1 MKREGITKGTEAELL
16 FKSGRRCCLCY
27 GLHLDFDVKRGQIAH
42 INRDSSN
49 SQMDNLAFLCLEHHD
64 LYDSKT
70 SQSKG
75 FSETELRQYRNML
88 YEYVG
93 NRSSSTK
100 ADAILKQVNDHI
112 SPAAGDN
119 PTATDTTSDDNA
131 EASAFNAEENE
142 QKVVGIVDYITNS
155 TEDVKKEL
163 TFLSDKLDDLQKEK
177 ESTELLGISGSVKAV
192 DAEIIKIRSRT
203 EICRERHSIIEAGY
217 ELWDRFGFQLTCDN
231 GGFLNIW
238 ETIGEM
244 KDGEFLS
251 NPELA
256 MRIPIVAHKY
266 FREALDS
273 SFFASYLVCLLYED
287 WNFEKLGAY
296 CDYYLFATPYLD
308 NNSLFLIATWNT
320 NDLSKVQESCLSTPL
335 DKSVPNTPPSSDQ
348 TTKISSEDSLSSG
361 LILLL
366 LLAQAYYK
374 MLECSTSISSWCTA
388 MDLELNESYFWTVN
402 NIKNLLDNHEHLKD
416 FSIPFEPLFSDLY
429 PATIRDVD
437 WDGLVAPEAELFLS
451 TVQKYIATKGIHEPE
466 EGTPAWVFIELFR
479 PGINTAIE
487 RAIAYNQRM
496 EDYVRANL
504 GRLPQTPTSN
514 SANNSKLPAAEKTCQ
529 KAEEN
534 EHVSQ
539 RDKVFISYS
548 HKDKKFLDELLA
560 HLKPLERDDRIS
572 AWSDQQIQ
580 PGSQWLEQIQKALDS
595 TKVAVLLVTKDFLA
609 SDFIHQS
616 ELGPLLK
623 AAKEDGVAIRW
634 VLVRDCNWKKTP
646 LNSYQAAYPTDKP
659 LAGKTWS
666 RDSAWVKI
674 CEVIEEAAEKVAGS
688 P

>member
-1 MKREGITKGTEAELL
+1 MNREGLTKGTEAEVLL
-16 FKSGRRCCLCY
+16 KSGRRCCLCY

-42 INRDSSN
+42 VNRDSSN

-64 LYDSKT
+64 LYDSRT

-93 NRSSSTK
+93 NRSLSTK
-100 ADAILKQVNDHI
+100 TDSILKQVNDHI
-112 SPAAGDN
+112 SPVVGDK
-119 PTATDTTSDDNA
+119 PTITKTKDTTSDDNTGT
-131 EASAFNAEENE
+131 SAFNAEENG
-142 QKVVGIVDYITNS
+142 QKDVGIVDYITHS
-155 TEDVKKEL
+155 TEDVQKEL
-163 TFLSDKLDDLQKEK
+163 AFLSAKLDDLQKEK
-177 ESTELLGISGSVKAV
+177 ESAELLGISGSVKAV
-192 DAEIIKIRSRT
+192 DAEIIKIRART
-203 EICRERHSIIEAGY
+203 EICRERHSIVEAGY

-238 ETIGEM
+238 EIIGEM
-244 KDGEFLS
+244 KDGAFHS
-251 NPELA
+251 NPESE

-273 SFFASYLVCLLYED
+273 SFFASFLVCLLYED

-320 NDLSKVQESCLSTPL
+320 NDLLKVQESCLSPPL
-335 DKSVPNTPPSSDQ
+335 DKSVPNTPPSRDQ
-348 TTKISSEDSLSSG
+348 ITKISSGDSLSSG

-374 MLECSTSISSWCTA
+374 MLECSISISSWCTA

-451 TVQKYIATKGIHEPE
+451 TIQKCIATKGVHSPE
-466 EGTPAWVFIELFR
+466 EGTSAWAFIELFR

-496 EDYVRANL
+496 LDYVRANL
-504 GRLPQTPTSN
+504 GCSPQPSSID
-514 SANNSKLPAAEKTCQ
+514 SADNSKLPTEKTCQ
-529 KAEEN
+529 KAETT
-534 EHVSQ
+534 
-539 RDKVFISYS
+539 
-548 HKDKKFLDELLA
+548 
-560 HLKPLERDDRIS
+560 
-572 AWSDQQIQ
+572 
-580 PGSQWLEQIQKALDS
+580 KAKNQH
-595 TKVAVLLVTKDFLA
+595 T
-609 SDFIHQS
+609 
-616 ELGPLLK
+616 
-623 AAKEDGVAIRW
+623 
-634 VLVRDCNWKKTP
+634 
-646 LNSYQAAYPTDKP
+646 
-659 LAGKTWS
+659 
-666 RDSAWVKI
+666 
-674 CEVIEEAAEKVAGS
+674 
-688 P
+688 